1 MGTPPGRR
9 RPRRA
14 GRATSD
20 ADRRRLAKASGRR
33 ASSIPPPPAAAGP
46 VAWCDGGSRGNPGP
60 SAYAYLI
67 ESADGRLLAEHAE
80 PIGFATVNVA
90 EYRGI
95 IAALERAAELG
106 LPAVEVRMDSRLVV
120 QQLLGLWTV
129 RSPHLR
135 RLHELALEA
144 ASQLDL
150 VGYRW
155 VPREQNARADALV
168 AAVLT

>member
-1 MGTPPGRR
+1 
-9 RPRRA
+9 
-14 GRATSD
+14 
-20 ADRRRLAKASGRR
+20 
-33 ASSIPPPPAAAGP
+33 
-46 VAWCDGGSRGNPGP
+46 
-60 SAYAYLI
+60 
-67 ESADGRLLAEHAE
+67 
-80 PIGFATVNVA
+80 
-90 EYRGI
+90 
-95 IAALERAAELG
+95 
-106 LPAVEVRMDSRLVV
+106 MDSRLVV